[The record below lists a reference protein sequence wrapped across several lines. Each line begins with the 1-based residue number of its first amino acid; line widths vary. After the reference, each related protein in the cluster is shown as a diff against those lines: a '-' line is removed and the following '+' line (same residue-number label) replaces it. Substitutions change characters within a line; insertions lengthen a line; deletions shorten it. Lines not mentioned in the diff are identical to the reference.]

1 MTRALIVVA
10 KRPAI
15 GQTKTRLTPPLSP
28 DQAVALYTCMLLDTL
43 DMMTQVEDA
52 RHVLAYAPDDAEP
65 YFRAIAPPQFGF
77 HPQVGQTLG
86 ERLHH
91 SLSVCLDNGCRQAVV
106 MDSDSPT
113 LPADV
118 LRTAFERL
126 DDPAVDVV
134 LGPCDDG
141 GYSLIGLKQPN
152 APLFDVVMSTPH
164 VLADTVA
171 VAEQAGLRV
180 ALLPVWYDV
189 DTAQEVRRLRAEL
202 AATPGTDAP
211 RTRAWLNQFRYD
223 LPDEHD

>member
-10 KRPAI
+10 KRPAV
-15 GQTKTRLTPPLSP
+15 GQTKTRLTPPLTP

-43 DMMTQVEDA
+43 DLMTQVDA

-65 YFRAIAPPQFGF
+65 YFQAIAPPQFSF

-91 SLSVCLDNGCRQAVV
+91 ILSHCLANGCRQAVV

-113 LPADV
+113 LPADL
-118 LRTAFERL
+118 LRAAFARL

-141 GYSLIGLKQPN
+141 GYYLIGLKQPH
-152 APLFDVVMSTPH
+152 AALFDVVMSTPH

-171 VAEQAGLRV
+171 AAERAGLRV

-189 DTAQEVRRLRAEL
+189 DTAQEVRRLRADL
-202 AATPGTDAP
+202 ASRPGADAP
-211 RTRAWLNQFRYD
+211 RTRAWLKEFQQD
-223 LPDEHD
+223 LQD

>member
-1 MTRALIVVA
+1 MNRALIVVA
-10 KRPAI
+10 KRPAN

-43 DMMTQVEDA
+43 DMMTQVGDV
-52 RHVLAYAPDDAEP
+52 RHILAYAPDDAEP
-65 YFRAIAPPQFGF
+65 YFRAIAPLQFHF
-77 HPQVGQTLG
+77 HPQIGQTLG

-91 SLSVCLDNGCRQAVV
+91 ILSHCLANGCRQAVV

-113 LPADV
+113 LPAAL
-118 LRTAFERL
+118 LRAAFEQL
-126 DDPAVDVV
+126 DDSAVDVV

-141 GYSLIGLKQPN
+141 GYYLIGLKQPF
-152 APLFDVVMSTPH
+152 ASLFDVIMSTPH

-171 VAEQAGLRV
+171 AAERVGLRV

-202 AATPGTDAP
+202 AANPAAHAP
-211 RTRAWLNQFRYD
+211 RTRGWLEGFRQ
-223 LPDEHD
+223 DERDRG